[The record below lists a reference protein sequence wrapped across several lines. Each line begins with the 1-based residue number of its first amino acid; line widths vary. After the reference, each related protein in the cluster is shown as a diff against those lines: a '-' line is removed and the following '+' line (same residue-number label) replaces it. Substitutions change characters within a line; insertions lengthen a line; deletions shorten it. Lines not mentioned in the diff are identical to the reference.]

1 MKIANRQLT
10 SIALLCAMS
19 YLAMLLFRIPV
30 VLFLKYEPKDIIITL
45 GGFIFGPLTAAL
57 ISVIVSFLEMIT
69 VSDTGFIGLIMNIL
83 ATCSFACTASYIYK
97 HKHTMQGALLG
108 LISGTL
114 VLTATM
120 LVWNYIFLPIFLGF
134 PRTEVLKF
142 LVPAILPFN
151 LVKGFLN
158 TALILLLYKHT
169 VTALRHNNLL
179 PPSADSSQPQNK
191 TEIIIVAGFILLT
204 CILVILSFRGIL

>member
-19 YLAMLLFRIPV
+19 YLVMLAVRIPV

-57 ISVIVSFLEMIT
+57 ISLIVSFLEMLT

-108 LISGTL
+108 LISGTAA
-114 VLTATM
+114 LTATM

-134 PRTEVLKF
+134 PREEVVKLLF
-142 LVPAILPFN
+142 PAILPFN
-151 LVKGFLN
+151 LLKGFLN

-179 PPSADSSQPQNK
+179 PPSVNNAQPQNI
-191 TEIIIVAGFILLT
+191 TAIITTAVFILLT
-204 CILVILSFRGIL
+204 CILVILSLQGII